1 MKKFNFLLII
11 TTFFMNAGFAA
22 SIGASSSSACASSAS
37 SDASSDLNEYG
48 LNRPQQD
55 LYLDGMRAYMERIN
69 QTCRY
74 PEMHENAMRLP
85 TDSFELAK
93 LPDRDYMAV
102 TYIKKDV
109 PFSVA
114 LDSLL
119 TQTSADKYI
128 VDCTLA
134 TQLSRLHGVRSVLA
148 DDALFDRACNMLSG
162 NASGSGHNKLELTN
176 FIFTGRKH
184 FFSSFFSDDERS
196 ASTPGALCYIGQSA
210 DSRDFSFDQGFM
222 FGATPGIE
230 GFLKWCRGA
239 VNVYHGKHPYSNFMG
254 LNMIMLDDTS
264 CIFFD
269 PGRTVVPQSVAADL
283 VIEGMDIDLT
293 PWEISQRS
301 IASHIVPAINSI
313 KYKNKA
319 EANAK
324 MLRNAIYCL
333 PKFDEVFAC
342 VHNIE
347 KEFVAGFVRSRIAT
361 GGLEI
366 LKALKALTPTSDKY
380 YSILQGAIKDAGSD
394 ADVATIVA
402 ALELADITV

>member
-1 MKKFNFLLII
+1 MKKFNFLFLIA
-11 TTFFMNAGFAA
+11 TFCMNIGF
-22 SIGASSSSACASSAS
+22 ASSSSSSSA
-37 SDASSDLNEYG
+37 LNEYG
-48 LNRPQQD
+48 LNPAQQA
-55 LYLDGMRAYMERIN
+55 LYVGGMQAYMERLN

-74 PEMHENAMRLP
+74 PKMDESAMRLP
-85 TDSFELAK
+85 TDSFELARM
-93 LPDRDYMAV
+93 PDRDYMAV

-134 TQLSRLHGVRSVLA
+134 TQLARLHGVRSVLA

-176 FIFTGRKH
+176 FIPTGRKH

-196 ASTPGALCYIGQSA
+196 ASTPGALCYIGQSE
-210 DSRDFSFDQGFM
+210 DSGDFSFDQGFM

-230 GFLKWCRGA
+230 GFLKWSGA
-239 VNVYHGKHPYSNFMG
+239 VNVYHGKHPWSNFMG
-254 LNMIMLDDTS
+254 LNMIMLDGTL

-269 PGRTVVPQSVAADL
+269 PDRTVCLQSAAADL
-283 VIEGMDIDLT
+283 VIDGMNIDLT
-293 PWEISQRS
+293 PWEIRQRS

-319 EANAK
+319 EAKVK
-324 MLRNAIYCL
+324 MLRKAIYCL

-342 VHNIE
+342 VRSIE
-347 KEFVAGFVRSRIAT
+347 KNFVAAFVRERMET

-366 LKALKALTPTSDKY
+366 LQALKAFTPTSDKH
-380 YSILQGAIKDAGSD
+380 YSILQRAIKDAGPD

-402 ALELADITV
+402 ALKLADITT

>member
-1 MKKFNFLLII
+1 MKRFNFLFLIA
-11 TTFFMNAGFAA
+11 TFFINIGF
-22 SIGASSSSACASSAS
+22 ASSA
-37 SDASSDLNEYG
+37 DFGSDLNEYG
-48 LNRPQQD
+48 LNPAQQA
-55 LYLDGMRAYMERIN
+55 LYVGGMQAYMEQIN

-74 PEMHENAMRLP
+74 PKMDESAMRLP

-93 LPDRDYMAV
+93 LPDRDYLLV

-134 TQLSRLHGVRSVLA
+134 TQLARLHGVRSVLA
-148 DDALFDRACNMLSG
+148 DDALFNRVCNMLSG

-176 FIFTGRKH
+176 LIPTGRKH

-196 ASTPGALCYIGQSA
+196 ALTPGALCYIKQSE

-230 GFLKWCRGA
+230 GFLKWIGA
-239 VNVYHGKHPYSNFMG
+239 INVYHGKHPWSNFMG

-269 PGRTVVPQSVAADL
+269 PDRTVCPQSVAADL
-283 VIEGMDIDLT
+283 VIDGMNIDLT
-293 PWEISQRS
+293 PWEISKRS
-301 IASHIVPAINSI
+301 IARHIVPAFNSI

-319 EANAK
+319 EAKVK
-324 MLRNAIYCL
+324 MLRKAIYCL

-342 VHNIE
+342 VRSIE
-347 KEFVAGFVRSRIAT
+347 KSFVAVFVRERMAT

-366 LKALKALTPTSDKY
+366 LKALKAFTPTSDKH
-380 YSILQGAIKDAGSD
+380 YSILKIAIKDAGPG

-402 ALELADITV
+402 ALELADITT

>member
-74 PEMHENAMRLP
+74 PEMHETRMHLP
-85 TDSFELAK
+85 TDFFELAK
-93 LPDRDYMAV
+93 MPDRDYVAV

-109 PFSVA
+109 QFSAA

-119 TQTSADKYI
+119 TVPAAGKYI

-134 TQLSRLHGVRSVLA
+134 THLARLHGVRSVLA
-148 DDALFDRACNMLSG
+148 DDTLFDKVCNMLSG
-162 NASGSGHNKLELTN
+162 NASGSGHRKFELTN
-176 FIFTGRKH
+176 FIPTGKKH

-196 ASTPGALCYIGQSA
+196 ALTPGALCYIGQSE

-230 GFLKWCRGA
+230 GFLKWGKF

-293 PWEISQRS
+293 PWEIRQRS
-301 IASHIVPAINSI
+301 IARDTVPAFNSI

-319 EANAK
+319 EAKVK
-324 MLRNAIYCL
+324 MLRKAIYLL

-342 VHNIE
+342 VRSIE
-347 KEFVAGFVRSRIAT
+347 KEFVADFVRSRRET

-366 LKALKALTPTSDKY
+366 LRALKALTPTSDKY